1 MRSDRLSNANRKAD
15 RMPPI
20 GETNSARQVI
30 RVTTTMRGANNRE
43 IVRVRPFVRV
53 AGNLSLSVSELTAN
67 LPRFNAQ
74 KMLAAADTA
83 VADDAGAE
91 PDAEV
96 SFFTR
101 DLTGVL
107 PRAKIAAVV
116 PIDEILTRVRDAAN
130 WDGHAGKHT
139 VLADAMPVGSLA
151 YASERHSDI
160 YAGFEPRIV
169 PENITLLPKTTTQT
183 NGGNAWGERTIL
195 LKKGD
200 SVSANLRDLGA
211 TTTTSRRSPPPSG
224 RAAGT
229 RRRATATSCGCCWR
243 RRTAASGCSRS
254 ASSSPPTARSKRSS
268 PGRTRASMSPS
279 TRAAPTPSR
288 LPPTMTTRTTA
299 RACGSTKAS
308 TRPRCATRCRG
319 R

>member
-1 MRSDRLSNANRKAD
+1 
-15 RMPPI
+15 MPPA

-30 RVTTTMRGANNRE
+30 RVTTTTRGANNRE

-74 KMLAAADTA
+74 KMLAASDT
-83 VADDAGAE
+83 
-91 PDAEV
+91 P
-96 SFFTR
+96 SR
-101 DLTGVL
+101 L
-107 PRAKIAAVV
+107 PTMPAPNRTPKCRSSRAISPASCRGRRSPPSS

-139 VLADAMPVGSLA
+139 VLADAMPVGTLA
-151 YASERHSDI
+151 YAAERHSDL

-183 NGGNAWGERTIL
+183 NGGNAWSERTIP

-200 SVSANLRDLGA
+200 SVSANPARARRHARRHQGDHRGA
-211 TTTTSRRSPPPSG
+211 SG
-224 RAAGT
+224 RAAAT
-229 RRRATATSCGCCWR
+229 RRRGTATSCASCWR

-254 ASSSPPTARSKRSS
+254 A
-268 PGRTRASMSPS
+268 
-279 TRAAPTPSR
+279 
-288 LPPTMTTRTTA
+288 
-299 RACGSTKAS
+299 
-308 TRPRCATRCRG
+308 
-319 R
+319 